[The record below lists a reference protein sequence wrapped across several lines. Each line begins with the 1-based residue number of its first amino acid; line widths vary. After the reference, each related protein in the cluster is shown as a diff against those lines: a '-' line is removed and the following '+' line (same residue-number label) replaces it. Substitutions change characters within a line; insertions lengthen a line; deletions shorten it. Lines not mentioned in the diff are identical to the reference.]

1 MMVEYRRN
9 SAPTG
14 LYRRLF
20 RHDSGQKGA
29 SVHMNAM
36 FVSRPNLTTSVPRA
50 RRGFPALAA
59 FALVAALGLA
69 ACSTTDGSGGAGSGS
84 GAGGGIGSGQIDRS
98 VSSGALTPDRLREAL
113 AREGVSD
120 RILFGYDSV
129 DLSPEARSTVEKWA
143 RVLNQA
149 GGTRVAIEGHCDE
162 RGTREYNLAL
172 GERRASAVRD
182 YLVGRG
188 ITADRLQT
196 VSYGEERPKHDNS
209 REETRR
215 MNRRASLTVRL
226 Q

>member
-14 LYRRLF
+14 LYRSVL

-50 RRGFPALAA
+50 RRGFPSLAA
-59 FALVAALGLA
+59 FALFAALGLA

-84 GAGGGIGSGQIDRS
+84 GAGSGIGSGQIDRS
-98 VSSGALTPDRLREAL
+98 VSGGALTPDRLREAL
-113 AREGVSD
+113 AREGVTD
-120 RILFGYDSV
+120 RVLFSYDSS
-129 DLSPEARSTVEKWA
+129 DLSGESRATIDKWA

-149 GGTRVAIEGHCDE
+149 AGANIVIEGHCDE

-172 GERRASAVRD
+172 GERRAAAVRS
-182 YLVGRG
+182 YLTSLGVSPARV
-188 ITADRLQT
+188 QT
-196 VSYGEERPKHDNS
+196 LSYGKEKPVMVGSNEQAWAQ
-209 REETRR
+209 
-215 MNRRASLTVRL
+215 NRRGVLTVE
-226 Q
+226 

>member
-14 LYRRLF
+14 LYRGLF

-113 AREGVSD
+113 AREGVTD
-120 RILFGYDSV
+120 RVLFGYDSS
-129 DLSPEARSTVEKWA
+129 DLSGESRATIDKWA

-149 GGTRVAIEGHCDE
+149 GGANIVIEGHCDE

-172 GERRASAVRD
+172 GERRAAAVRS
-182 YLVGRG
+182 YLTSLGVSPARV
-188 ITADRLQT
+188 QT
-196 VSYGEERPKHDNS
+196 LSYGKEKPVVVGSNEQAWAQ
-209 REETRR
+209 
-215 MNRRASLTVRL
+215 NRRGVLTVE
-226 Q
+226 